1 MTRRS
6 VFVLGVILVLL
17 LLEVFFTAEPIK
29 RKAGCR
35 VPLAAYVHGGS
46 PKDNMKCE
54 VKDVRESRQAED
66 ASRP

>member
-17 LLEVFFTAEPIK
+17 FLEVFFTAEPIK
-29 RKAGCR
+29 RKAGYR

-46 PKDNMKCE
+46 PKDISRCE
-54 VKDVRESRQAED
+54 VKDVRKSRQAED

>member
-35 VPLAAYVHGGS
+35 VPLAAYVRGGS
-46 PKDNMKCE
+46 PKDILKCE
-54 VKDVRESRQAED
+54 VKDVRESRHAEHED
-66 ASRP
+66 RS